1 MERQPTVKI
10 IASSS
15 AGDLVVAAG
24 GRIST
29 TQGTALEIFERTKEK
44 TNNANLIEKVV
55 SSGHT
60 SVLEHQFFSI
70 AFDSV
75 SVFTEQFV
83 IEFRLGSYTVQSR
96 RYVDYSKTGFYVP
109 PLPDDLTKDFTSHM
123 QSLFDDY
130 TKLLTMDVPKEDAR
144 FVLPYCFR
152 SNFLCTMN
160 ARELIYM
167 VNVMTI
173 GRGRYYPELRM
184 LGESLKEQLRAF
196 FPHVPDILAQ
206 KFKPE
211 YKQPDRFMPYEK
223 FPMVCNLHEET
234 ASTELTYLAPAQP
247 LSAIEQAEEANWMVN
262 PNPEP
267 PFEPDEA
274 IFGERPRE
282 LELIHVQF
290 SIYNLSLAA
299 ITHLVRHRVQT
310 VLVPHIA
317 QAVLMNEY
325 LVPDSVRANPLALN
339 VYQNAFQR
347 NTKTVRSMITAGLP
361 GVAVQYFALAGN
373 QLDVVCSMNGRELLH
388 FMKLRTCS
396 RAQWEIRACAV
407 SLLKQLRNQCPDVF
421 RHFGPSCFVC
431 GTCPE
436 GKLSCGRAAEMK
448 KMFSDL

>member
-1 MERQPTVKI
+1 MEQQPTVKI

-29 TQGTALEIFERTKEK
+29 TQGTALEIFERTKERD
-44 TNNANLIEKVV
+44 NNGSLIEKVV
-55 SSGHT
+55 NSGHA
-60 SVLEHQFFSI
+60 SVLEHQFFSV

-96 RYVDYSKTGFYVP
+96 RYVDYSKTGFYTP
-109 PLPDDLTKDFTSHM
+109 PLPEHLSGEFTSHM

-130 TKLLTMDVPKEDAR
+130 GKLLTMGIPKEDAR

-160 ARELIYM
+160 ARELLYM
-167 VNVMTI
+167 VNVMTV
-173 GRGRYYPELRM
+173 GRGSYYPELKM
-184 LGESLKEQLRAF
+184 LGESLKEQLRAY
-196 FPHVPDILAQ
+196 FPRVPDILAA
-206 KFKPE
+206 KFPTDKKNPA
-211 YKQPDRFMPYEK
+211 RFKPYEK
-223 FPMVCNLHEET
+223 FPMVCNLHEEE
-234 ASTELTYLAPAQP
+234 SSVELGYISPADPLAV
-247 LSAIEQAEEANWMVN
+247 IGQAEEANWMVN
-262 PNPEP
+262 P
-267 PFEPDEA
+267 EPDAPFAPEEA
-274 IFGERPRE
+274 ICGERPRE

-290 SIYNLSLAA
+290 EIYNLSLAA
-299 ITHLVRHRVQT
+299 ITHLVRHRMQT

-317 QAVLMNEY
+317 QAVLMNAY

-339 VYQNAFQR
+339 VYKNAFQR
-347 NTKTVRSMITAGLP
+347 NTKTVRSMIANGLP
-361 GVAVQYFALAGN
+361 GEAVQYFALAGN
-373 QLDVVCSMNGRELLH
+373 QLDVSCAMNGRELLH

-407 SLLKQLRNQCPDVF
+407 SLLKQLRDRCPAVF
-421 RHFGPSCFVC
+421 GHYGPSCYVT

-436 GKLSCGRAAEMK
+436 GRLSCGKAAEIK
-448 KMFSDL
+448 KMFES

>member
-1 MERQPTVKI
+1 MEQQPTVKI

-15 AGDLVVAAG
+15 AGNLVVAAG

-29 TQGTALEIFERTKEK
+29 TQGTALEIFERTKTRE
-44 TNNANLIEKVV
+44 NNANLIEKVV
-55 SSGHT
+55 NSGHT
-60 SVLEHQFFSI
+60 SVLEHQFFSV

-96 RYVDYSKTGFYVP
+96 RYVDYSKAGFYVP
-109 PLPDDLTKDFTSHM
+109 PLPDHLTVEFTSHM
-123 QSLFDDY
+123 QSLFNDY
-130 TKLLTMDVPKEDAR
+130 TKLLTMGIPKEDAR
-144 FVLPYCFR
+144 FLLPYCFR

-160 ARELIYM
+160 ARELMYM
-167 VNVMTI
+167 VNVMTV

-184 LGESLKEQLRAF
+184 LGESLKEQLREY
-196 FPHVPDILAQ
+196 FPRVPDILAA
-206 KFKPE
+206 K
-211 YKQPDRFMPYEK
+211 YRTDKQNPDRFMPYEQ

-234 ASTELTYLAPAQP
+234 ASVELQSVSPSNLI
-247 LSAIEQAEEANWMVN
+247 SVIEQAEEANWMVN
-262 PNPEP
+262 PCPEA
-267 PFEPDEA
+267 PFEPLEVLG
-274 IFGERPRE
+274 GERPRE

-290 SIYNLSLAA
+290 EIYNLSLAA

-317 QAVLMNEY
+317 QAVLMNAY

-347 NTKTVRSMITAGLP
+347 NTKTVRSMISDGLP
-361 GVAVQYFALAGN
+361 GEAVQYFALAGN
-373 QLDVVCSMNGRELLH
+373 QLDVTCSMNGRELLH

-407 SLLKQLRNQCPDVF
+407 SLLKQLRAKSPAVF
-421 RHFGPSCFVC
+421 EKYGPSCYVE
-431 GTCPE
+431 GVCPE
-436 GKLSCGRAAEMK
+436 GKLTCGKAAEMREK
-448 KMFSDL
+448 FSNL